1 MAPAKSIEFLSHH
14 IYMSNIDFGL
24 HPGVAFQ
31 PFPGKKGPWQL
42 RIILW
47 NGVWVYTTNSQY
59 LEQLKMD
66 ILAQKR

>member
-1 MAPAKSIEFLSHH
+1 MAPAKSIEILPHH
-14 IYMSNIDFGL
+14 IYMSNTDFGL
-24 HPGVAFQ
+24 HLGVAFQ
-31 PFPGKKGPWQL
+31 PFPGKKGPGQL

-47 NGVWVYTTNSQY
+47 KGVWLYTINGQY

>member
-31 PFPGKKGPWQL
+31 PFPGKKGPCQL

-47 NGVWVYTTNSQY
+47 NGVWVYTINSQY
-59 LEQLKMD
+59 LEQLKMH